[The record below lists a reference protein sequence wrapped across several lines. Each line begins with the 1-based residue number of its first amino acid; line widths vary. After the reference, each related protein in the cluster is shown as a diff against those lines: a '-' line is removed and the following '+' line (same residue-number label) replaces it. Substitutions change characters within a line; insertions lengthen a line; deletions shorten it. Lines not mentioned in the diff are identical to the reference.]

1 MRAFPNPVRPQ
12 YTGPVTIDG
21 LTERANVKI
30 TDITGNLV
38 YEEVSEGGSIQWDTT
53 AFGRHKVAS
62 GVYMILVTSSDASE
76 TKVAKIMIIR

>member
-1 MRAFPNPVRPQ
+1 MRPK
-12 YTGPVTIDG
+12 YDGMVTIDG

-38 YEEVSEGGSIQWDTT
+38 YEQVSEGGSIQWDTT

-62 GVYMILVTSSDASE
+62 GVYMILVTGEDAVE
-76 TKVAKIMIIR
+76 TKVAKLMIIR